1 VRRDCLRRSGV
12 AVLAAKALE
21 AGEAGCWD
29 IELLGVMTRNRF
41 LGKKRTTHQYL
52 YCYSIGTGDI
62 PPFPDPGVP
71 DGLKIPLFAIS
82 PNGVPFPLDTTF
94 LISAKGVVSLLLLS
108 STDSSCDELSFVK
121 LPGSIHQ
128 QQREEVNKH

>member
-1 VRRDCLRRSGV
+1 
-12 AVLAAKALE
+12 
-21 AGEAGCWD
+21 
-29 IELLGVMTRNRF
+29 MTRNLF
-41 LGKKRTTHQYL
+41 LGKKRTGHQHL
-52 YCYSIGTGDI
+52 YYYSIGTGDI

-71 DGLKIPLFAIS
+71 DGLKIPLFATS